1 MQPTDSCFAVEH
13 RLGWMRGARGCHT
26 PHRWFRPFSSNGLL
40 GNTGS
45 PFHALVALR
54 GGWEESVGCAR
65 VIAQRLWRDQR
76 GAALIEYVLLIGLI
90 TLAVLGAVIA
100 AGTWAH
106 GMWVN
111 FLSGLGP

>member
-1 MQPTDSCFAVEH
+1 V
-13 RLGWMRGARGCHT
+13 
-26 PHRWFRPFSSNGLL
+26 
-40 GNTGS
+40 
-45 PFHALVALR
+45 
-54 GGWEESVGCAR
+54 R

-90 TLAVLGAVIA
+90 TLTIFGALIA

-111 FLSGLGP
+111 FLSGLSP